1 MATENKGIDEEER
14 PHQSDGEVVE
24 SVPTG
29 LVRFTV
35 TTNKSKMDA
44 DGLFRKN
51 TCLMNESLERGDHKR
66 SSQDNEEARRQFVL
80 KNKINA
86 VMKSVTPVKSTIIA
100 NGVEEKKSKSSAVL
114 TAEASFLSQKA
125 AMLTEE
131 NTKIQLQNQRFD
143 SEARVEDSK
152 QSSKLVLILLE
163 EFKSSKK
170 NDPVDAHLQRKV
182 KLESSRSL
190 LGDFVTDKKLKQ
202 LEEECLKQLNYD
214 VI

>member
-1 MATENKGIDEEER
+1 MATENKGTDEEER
-14 PHQSDGEVVE
+14 PHQGDGEVGE
-24 SVPTG
+24 SASTG
-29 LVRFTV
+29 LAHFAA

-51 TCLMNESLERGDHKR
+51 TYLVNESLEWGDHKR
-66 SSQDNEEARRQFVL
+66 SIQDNEEARRQFKL
-80 KNKINA
+80 KNEINA
-86 VMKSVTPVKSTIIA
+86 VTKSVTPVKSTEHA
-100 NGVEEKKSKSSAVL
+100 NGSEEKKSKSPAVL

-152 QSSKLVLILLE
+152 QSSKLVLSLLE

-170 NDPVDAHLQRKV
+170 KDPVDA
-182 KLESSRSL
+182 
-190 LGDFVTDKKLKQ
+190 
-202 LEEECLKQLNYD
+202 CL
-214 VI
+214 